1 MLDGSAEPHHR
12 PHRGPAPVLRKIVHL
27 PRKQRLG
34 PIEIADRLGMASL
47 SVHAVL
53 VRCRIN
59 RLTHIYTGHRR
70 TDPPL

>member
-1 MLDGSAEPHHR
+1 M
-12 PHRGPAPVLRKIVHL
+12 LRKIVHL